1 MNEVNLSMKTAS
13 AIRNARYFQNILLFS
28 NSLNHS
34 LRMIRHI
41 TPSAGGSIWHCVQLY
56 WTSNGFL
63 IVDQLIVQYILQ
75 VVYELYLI
83 DKMNS

>member
-1 MNEVNLSMKTAS
+1 
-13 AIRNARYFQNILLFS
+13 
-28 NSLNHS
+28 
-34 LRMIRHI
+34 MIRHI